1 MIAQIDKLKILNME
15 NNKTLTEA
23 EVLAIASR
31 YIKNYDKLYR
41 MYAGISSSLKSYKN
55 GIITLEIHNSEK
67 KKPSDFNTAI
77 AFALKWVSRNIE
89 LKQAEGFVVSFYKTV
104 STGFA
109 INAEGADDSTLQ
121 KLISELKESKPTKLT
136 GIYSGLLTE
145 GQIDLYLKRHSS

>member
-1 MIAQIDKLKILNME
+1 ME

-23 EVLAIASR
+23 EVSAIASR
-31 YIKNYDKLYR
+31 YIRNYDKLYR
-41 MYAGISSSLKSYKN
+41 MYAGISSSLKSYNN

-77 AFALKWVSRNIE
+77 AFALKWASRNIE
-89 LKQAEGFVVSFYKTV
+89 LKHAEGFVVSIYKTI

-109 INAEGADDSTLQ
+109 IPADEADDSILQ
-121 KLISELKESKPTKLT
+121 QLITELKESKPTKLI

-145 GQIDLYLKRHSS
+145 EQITLYPNRYSS

>member
-1 MIAQIDKLKILNME
+1 ME

-23 EVLAIASR
+23 EVSAIASR
-31 YIKNYDKLYR
+31 YIKNIDKMYR
-41 MYAGISSSLKSYKN
+41 MYAGISSSLKSYNN

-77 AFALKWVSRNIE
+77 EFALKWACLNKE
-89 LKQAEGFVVSFYKTV
+89 LKEAEGFVVLFYKTG

-109 INAEGADDSTLQ
+109 ISAEGAKDATLK
-121 KLISELKESKPTKLT
+121 KLISELKESKPTKLI

-145 GQIDLYLKRHSS
+145 EQITLFPKRHLS